1 MDYIRIQANEISA
14 IIQLTGA
21 ELTYFSAKEGVNLM
35 WNVNDVFWNRCAPI
49 LFPIVGKLK
58 NDKYTWNNQT
68 YQMKQHGFARDSRF
82 TLVEQY
88 GHKVVLQLLS
98 SDATKH
104 QFPFDFQL
112 TITYECLATGLK
124 ITHEV
129 QNTSESDLPI
139 SFGGHPGFRLDD
151 SLTNY
156 KLVFPV
162 AFTEKRWLIQHGLY
176 TGEFEEMTINKELEL
191 NDSLFASDAI
201 VFKNPPFQSVDLVHN
216 TRGKLVSISCE
227 NWDAIGFWTKKEAP
241 FFCIEPW
248 WGWAD
253 KLDQSDD
260 YLEKEGLYWLKAN
273 EHKTFTYQIN
283 T

>member
-104 QFPFDFQL
+104 QFPFNFQL

-241 FFCIEPW
+241 FFCIEP
-248 WGWAD
+248 
-253 KLDQSDD
+253 
-260 YLEKEGLYWLKAN
+260 
-273 EHKTFTYQIN
+273 
-283 T
+283 